1 MNEDKFPFKWMQKIV
16 GTFSVSNKPL
26 TAFQLARKI
35 GSCSSDAGEV
45 AKMLVFLT
53 QKGRVVNNDEKWK
66 IEYISVNHNP
76 HPTGFRTN
84 HIRELI
90 VLLENLSEN
99 FVRLEDLSLI
109 TKRSESDISHDLSFL
124 NSITNNGYL
133 YLHKKHLLKQ
143 WSFRSWETK
152 Q

>member
-1 MNEDKFPFKWMQKIV
+1 MQKIV
-16 GTFSVSNKPL
+16 DAFSISNKPL

-53 QKGRVVNNDEKWK
+53 QKGQVVNNDEKWK
-66 IEYISVNHNP
+66 IKHISSHHNP
-76 HPTGFRTN
+76 HPTGFRT
-84 HIRELI
+84 HYIRDLI

-99 FVRLEDLSLI
+99 YVKLEDLSLI
-109 TKRSESDISHDLSFL
+109 TKRSESDISHDMNFL
-124 NSITNNGYL
+124 NSITKNGQL

-143 WSFRSWETK
+143 WGFRSWDVQSLE
-152 Q
+152 